1 MNSKQEVLISIRDVS
16 MSYPKGSGTIQALNH
31 CSFDVLKNEFLVIVG
46 PTGCGK
52 STLLKLMAGLE
63 FPTSGSILL
72 EGAPVS
78 GPGADRGMIF
88 QEYALLPWRT
98 VLKNVELG
106 FEFRYTDMSARERT
120 AGAMRYLDLVGLG
133 YAAKKHPVELSGGMK
148 RRASLAMILA
158 IRPKILLM
166 DAPFNALD
174 SKTRM
179 TMHQEITTIRDT
191 EKNTIVF
198 VTSDLDEA
206 VKLSD
211 RIVVVDRLGSVREL
225 LTNPLPRPRL
235 GSVAREAD
243 FSHRFIAFREQV
255 MNVIRSDAGARVCAV
270 A

>member
-1 MNSKQEVLISIRDVS
+1 MNSKQEVLISLRKVS
-16 MSYPKGSGTIQALNH
+16 KSYPGDRGGVRALH
-31 CSFDVLKNEFLVIVG
+31 DCTLEVMKREFLVIVG

-52 STLLKLMAGLE
+52 STLLKLVAGLE
-63 FPTSGSILL
+63 FPSSGSILL
-72 EGAPVS
+72 SGAPVV

-106 FEFRYTDMSARERT
+106 FEFRSPEMNAKARRT
-120 AGAMRYLDLVGLG
+120 EAMRFLEMVGLG
-133 YAAKKHPVELSGGMK
+133 YAAEKLPSELSGGMK

-158 IRPKILLM
+158 IKPKILLM
-166 DAPFNALD
+166 DGPFNALD

-179 TMHQEITTIRDT
+179 SMHQEITTIRDT
-191 EKNTIVF
+191 EQCTIVF

-211 RIVVVDRLGSVREL
+211 RIVVLDKKGEIDAILI
-225 LTNPLPRPRL
+225 NPLPRPRL
-235 GSVAREAD
+235 GGAARDPD
-243 FSHRFIAFREQV
+243 FHHRLIAFRESV
-255 MNVIRSDAGARVCAV
+255 MNVIRKDAGLRSCAV